1 MAKISYNF
9 FQAGSRS
16 TILSRFFFMLVF
28 KTILQLTERYKL
40 LKLAYF
46 FGCFLLRWLKT
57 FVVLQSD
64 VQTLSFLQITVA
76 VSVLVNAA
84 TLPNKKGEGLNPRH
98 YLLLAIIGLV
108 VYLYR
113 EGM

>member
-1 MAKISYNF
+1 
-9 FQAGSRS
+9 
-16 TILSRFFFMLVF
+16 MLVF
-28 KTILQLTERYKL
+28 KTILQLTEWYKL

-46 FGCFLLRWLKT
+46 FGCFLLRWLKR

-64 VQTLSFLQITVA
+64 VQTLSLQFLQITVA